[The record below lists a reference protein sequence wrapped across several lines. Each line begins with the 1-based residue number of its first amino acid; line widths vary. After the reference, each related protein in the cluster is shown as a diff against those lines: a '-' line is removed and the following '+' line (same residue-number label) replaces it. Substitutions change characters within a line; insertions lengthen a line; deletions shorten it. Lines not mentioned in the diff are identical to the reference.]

1 MFRSFALAAVAAL
14 ALGSTAKADIVFT
27 GPGGPIP
34 GFVGFDPGPGN
45 TLNVGG
51 VQAVQNFI
59 TTPGGTA
66 DTFMFQSYSQAQI
79 VGAITQNGLVSLPSG
94 ADYTAVLGATER
106 VTSVTGSAV
115 GNASATFGFVSAAD
129 YAAAGSKTSL
139 GANPYVNYFEIWQG
153 GTASNNL
160 SGAGFNGQGGATLV
174 LAGFLTDLTTT
185 SNFTSNSNT
194 IGALDQFP
202 TNSAGD
208 NNYPGNNSILL
219 NGGFTLSG
227 IITAANPAYFG
238 GANLIGSAFNITSNV
253 AAPFAQV
260 NPSAGFLLGT
270 TNSGGIGGPTTA
282 GVGLGAN
289 GLGAGIGTT
298 NGSNGQSVQVQ
309 NDASVTFQL
318 APGTQVPEPA
328 SLAVFG
334 LMAGMGGLV
343 YRRRSAKAAA

>member
-1 MFRSFALAAVAAL
+1 MFRSLALAAAVAL

-34 GFVGFDPGPGN
+34 NFVGFDPGPGN

-59 TTPGGTA
+59 NGQSGSNV
-66 DTFMFQSYSQAQI
+66 MFQSYSQAQI
-79 VGAITQNGLVSLPSG
+79 VGAITTNGLVSLPSG

-115 GNASATFGFVSAAD
+115 GNASATFGFVTPAQ
-129 YAAAGSKTSL
+129 YAAAGSSTSL

-174 LAGFLTDLTTT
+174 LAGILTDLTTT

-202 TNSAGD
+202 TPAPGD

-219 NGGFTLSG
+219 NGGFTVSG
-227 IITAANPAYFG
+227 TITAANPAFFG

-260 NPSAGFLLGT
+260 NPSAGFLIGT
-270 TNSGGIGGPTTA
+270 TNTGGVGAPTTS
-282 GVGLGAN
+282 GVGNGAN
-289 GLGAGIGTT
+289 GAGAGIGTI
-298 NGSNGQSVQVQ
+298 NGSNGQSVRVQ
-309 NDASVTFQL
+309 NDSSVTFQV
-318 APGTQVPEPA
+318 APGTNSTPEPA
-328 SLAVFG
+328 TLVVFG
-334 LMAGMGGLV
+334 LRGGMGGLV
-343 YRRRSAKAAA
+343 YRRRNAKAAA